1 MLSDLTL
8 AGVNGVVWGL
18 AVALMAV
25 GLVLT
30 FGFLRLLNLAHG
42 AFYALGAVVGFYA
55 VSRLHSFGLAMALV
69 PATVGG
75 VGLLAERYLLRPVRG
90 VLNGE
95 VLITFGI
102 AMIVEYSILLVFGG
116 APRRLGYPLTGNV
129 SIFGT
134 PYPIYRLFVG
144 VVSLAL
150 LVGCVLVLE
159 KTRLGLHIQATNQDE
174 GLARALGLPVV
185 RLTLVTFGAGTA
197 CAAFAGLMLAP
208 IVAVEFRMGAD
219 IMAISFLVTILGGL
233 TRVWWIGTVAVAS
246 AVFENVIAL
255 WLDPLLTR
263 GVLLFIL
270 FAALLA
276 IYGRKDRRRSV

>member
-1 MLSDLTL
+1 MSDLAL
-8 AGVNGVVWGL
+8 AGINGLVWGL

-55 VSRLHSFGLAMALV
+55 VSRFHSFGLAMVLV
-69 PATVGG
+69 PMTVGG
-75 VGLLAERYLLRPVRG
+75 VGLLAERYLLRPVRAI
-90 VLNGE
+90 LNSE

-116 APRRLGYPLTGNV
+116 APRRLAYPLTGEIN
-129 SIFGT
+129 IFGAS
-134 PYPIYRLFVG
+134 YPIYRLFVG
-144 VVSLAL
+144 GVSLAL
-150 LVGCVLVLE
+150 LVGCVLLLE
-159 KTRLGLHIQATNQDE
+159 KTRLGLQIQAANQDE
-174 GLARALGLPVV
+174 GLAAALGLPVL
-185 RLTLVTFGAGTA
+185 RLTLVTFGAGAA

-233 TRVWWIGTVAVAS
+233 TRVWSVAAVAVVT
-246 AVFENVIAL
+246 AVFENLVAL

-263 GVLLFIL
+263 GLILFLLFTG
-270 FAALLA
+270 LLM
-276 IYGRKDRRRSV
+276 IYGRKDQRRSV